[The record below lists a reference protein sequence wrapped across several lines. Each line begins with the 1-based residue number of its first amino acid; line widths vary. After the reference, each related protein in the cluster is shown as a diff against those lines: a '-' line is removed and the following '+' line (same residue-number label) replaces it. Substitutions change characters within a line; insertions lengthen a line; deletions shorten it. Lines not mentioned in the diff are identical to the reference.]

1 MLVAI
6 IALMIPIVAILSGTW
21 IKAEKMKADRQK
33 LNPVDRET
41 ILKLNQAVQQNDE
54 LKERV
59 KNLEYIITSMD
70 ESILALHAVDR
81 DESKDKVA
89 QLAEKIKEK

>member
-1 MLVAI
+1 MIIAI
-6 IALMIPIVAILSGTW
+6 IALMIPIVAILSGVW
-21 IKAEKMKADRQK
+21 LNAEKLKAEHPQ
-33 LNPVDRET
+33 LNPIDEQT
-41 ILKLNQAVQQNDE
+41 ILKLNKAVEQNDE
-54 LKERV
+54 LRERV

-81 DESKDKVA
+81 DDSKEKVA